1 MRCRLCSRNAL
12 ILRTLRSRLM
22 RVCSLFVRPAYCASC
37 HTEFWVRGPVFF
49 GPNIP
54 PSSESVREIDL
65 DSIEDNP
72 QPKRSVE
79 DIATGLERE
88 LGDDELRQ
96 LADRLRLQNSTNH
109 A

>member
-1 MRCRLCSRNAL
+1 M
-12 ILRTLRSRLM
+12 
-22 RVCSLFVRPAYCASC
+22 
-37 HTEFWVRGPVFF
+37 
-49 GPNIP
+49 
-54 PSSESVREIDL
+54 REIDL
-65 DSIEDNP
+65 DSIEDNA

-96 LADRLRLQNSTNH
+96 LADRLRLQNSTTH